1 MRLAEYRPPLKRES
15 RATHEGIQSI
25 LSGLNNAQRRAAEFD
40 GAHALV
46 LAGAG
51 CGKTKTIEARIKH
64 LISMG
69 VRPHEIAV
77 LTFTNRAAE
86 EIFSRV
92 EHSLGGRARGIQ
104 ASTMHALCIK
114 QIRRFPNEFGCEG
127 FSVIDRDDQLDIF
140 KALLGKRGKEAKEH
154 LPTAAQLADI
164 YSFGRNT
171 RCLPTPAIEN
181 EDVALLRSK
190 DHIIAICREYKAHK
204 QRRRYLDYD
213 DILEIVGNRL
223 NENQNV
229 RRAVCK
235 QFKHVLVDEFQDTN
249 PLQWHLLAPFL
260 EYSSL
265 FCVGDDAQS
274 IYGFRGADF
283 KNVHRFEELV
293 HDATILRLN
302 ENYRSTQ
309 EILDVS
315 NWLLEQSSIDYN
327 KRLIAARG
335 AGCKPRLLNFP
346 DDWCEARWIASDI
359 AYRQQMGSAW
369 RDHMVL
375 VRTAFSARPIEACL
389 VELGIPYVF
398 IGGAKLLETAHVKD
412 LMAALRIVANPQDE
426 IAWMRF
432 LRLWPGIG
440 QAKAASIVG
449 RALGTLSLDAALRV
463 VGGSCPNA
471 HGVLRALIGMRDD
484 PAGAVRVAVERLSRV
499 LEANFKKDWALRQ
512 QDFFLVEKLAQ
523 KSSSVSTFIE
533 NYLLDPLG
541 VSEVRRGS
549 GEDTVSLITVHSGKG
564 SERKVCYV
572 ANVSLGAFPS
582 TRAASHADRI
592 EEERR
597 VLYVAL
603 TRSQDELIITRKQ
616 HASNFG
622 AASSNGY
629 RGVATEA
636 YFLKNIP
643 KHLVDEEFL

>member
-1 MRLAEYRPPLKRES
+1 MRLAEYRPPLKREM
-15 RATHEGIQSI
+15 RAAQEGIPSI

-315 NWLLEQSSIDYN
+315 NWLLEQSDIDYN

>member
-1 MRLAEYRPPLKRES
+1 MRLAEYRPPMKRET
-15 RATHEGIQSI
+15 RADHEGIQSI

-40 GAHALV
+40 GAHVLV

-51 CGKTKTIEARIKH
+51 CGKTKTIEARVKH

-171 RCLPTPAIEN
+171 RCSPTPAIEN

-204 QRRRYLDYD
+204 QRRKYLDYD

-293 HDATILRLN
+293 HNATILRLN

-315 NWLLEQSSIDYN
+315 NWLLEQSDIDYN

-335 AGCKPRLLNFP
+335 AGSKPRLLNFT

-412 LMAALRIVANPQDE
+412 LMAALRIVANPEDE

-463 VGGSCPNA
+463 VGDSCPNA

-484 PAGAVRVAVERLSRV
+484 PAGAVRVAVERLSLV
-499 LEANFKKDWALRQ
+499 LEANFKKDWALRR

-523 KSSSVSTFIE
+523 KSSSISAFIE

-572 ANVSLGAFPS
+572 ANVSPGAFPS

-603 TRSQDELIITRKQ
+603 TRSQDELIITRKEG
-616 HASNFG
+616 ASNFG
-622 AASSNGY
+622 AASTNGY
-629 RGVATEA
+629 RGAATEA

>member
-1 MRLAEYRPPLKRES
+1 MRLAEYRPPLKREM
-15 RATHEGIQSI
+15 RAAQEGIPSI

-51 CGKTKTIEARIKH
+51 CGKTKTIEARVKH

-104 ASTMHALCIK
+104 SSTMHALCIK

-171 RCLPTPAIEN
+171 RCSPTPAIEN

-315 NWLLEQSSIDYN
+315 NWLLEQSDIDYN
-327 KRLIAARG
+327 KRLVAARG
-335 AGCKPRLLNFP
+335 AGCKPRLLNFS
-346 DDWCEARWIASDI
+346 DDWGEARWIASDI

-375 VRTAFSARPIEACL
+375 VRTAFLARPIEACL

-463 VGGSCPNA
+463 VGDACPNA
-471 HGVLRALIGMRDD
+471 HGVLRALIGIRDD
-484 PAGAVRVAVERLSRV
+484 PAGAVRVAVERLSQV
-499 LEANFKKDWALRQ
+499 LEANFKKDWALRR

-523 KSSSVSTFIE
+523 KSSSISAFIE

-572 ANVSLGAFPS
+572 ANVSPGAFPS

-603 TRSQDELIITRKQ
+603 TRAQDELIITRKQ
-616 HASNFG
+616 DASNFG
-622 AASSNGY
+622 AASPNGY
-629 RGVATEA
+629 RGAATEA

>member
-15 RATHEGIQSI
+15 PATHEGIQSI
-25 LSGLNNAQRRAAEFD
+25 LTGLNNAQRRAAEFD

-51 CGKTKTIEARIKH
+51 CGKTKTIEARVKH

-171 RCLPTPAIEN
+171 RCLPTPAIQN

-249 PLQWHLLAPFL
+249 PLQWHLLGPFL

-283 KNVHRFEELV
+283 KNVHHFKDLV
-293 HDATILRLN
+293 PNAMIFWLN

-315 NWLLEQSSIDYN
+315 NWLLEQSDIDYN

-449 RALGTLSLDAALRV
+449 RALGTLNLDAALRV

-484 PAGAVRVAVERLSRV
+484 PAGAVRVAVERLSQV
-499 LEANFKKDWALRQ
+499 LEANFKKDWALRR

-523 KSSSVSTFIE
+523 KSSSISAFIE

-572 ANVSLGAFPS
+572 ANVSPGAFPS
-582 TRAASHADRI
+582 TRAASHAERI

-603 TRSQDELIITRKQ
+603 TRAQDELIITRKQ
-616 HASNFG
+616 DASNFG

-629 RGVATEA
+629 RGAATEA

-643 KHLVDEEFL
+643 KHLVGEEFL

>member
-204 QRRRYLDYD
+204 QRRKYLDYD

-293 HDATILRLN
+293 HNATILRLN

-449 RALGTLSLDAALRV
+449 RALGTLSLDAALRG
-463 VGGSCPNA
+463 VGDACPNA

-572 ANVSLGAFPS
+572 ANVSPGAFPS